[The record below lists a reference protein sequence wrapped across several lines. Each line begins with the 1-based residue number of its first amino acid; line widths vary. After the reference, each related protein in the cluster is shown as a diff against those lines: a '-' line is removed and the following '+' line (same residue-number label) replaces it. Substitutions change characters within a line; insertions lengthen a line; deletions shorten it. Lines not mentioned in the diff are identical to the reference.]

1 MNMKDD
7 NNKRVGFH
15 SIETIIK
22 VNPQKIKKL
31 FLPFNRKDKRVNN
44 LIELATEN
52 GINMKFLRNL
62 KKILKLS

>member
-31 FLPFNRKDKRVNN
+31 FSL
-44 LIELATEN
+44 LIEMIKE
-52 GINMKFLRNL
+52 
-62 KKILKLS
+62 